1 MSYETE
7 ILFISPAYMK
17 RTTYLS
23 ESVDDQ
29 MLVTSIVLAQDK
41 YVIPVLGTDLY
52 MRLRQ
57 DIAAATL
64 TADYDGLLKNYVQ
77 KIVAW
82 WGMVELLPALH
93 VRHDGTNLVVR
104 TAEQSATISPDDLHR
119 EIERSRQT
127 AQLYTD
133 RLIRHLRYNWD
144 TKYPEYHT
152 NTEDDIH
159 PSQKAYG
166 QSGLTFSS
174 GKGYRANLRHV
185 IYPPSYG

>member
-23 ESVDDQ
+23 ESMDDQ
-29 MLVTSIVLAQDK
+29 MLVTAIVLAQDK

-52 MRLRQ
+52 MRLRT
-57 DIAAATL
+57 DIEDATL
-64 TADYDGLLKNYVQ
+64 TADYEGLLKNYVQ

-93 VRHDGTNLVVR
+93 VRHDGTNLVIR

-159 PSQKAYG
+159 PSTKAYG
-166 QSGLTFSS
+166 QSGLTFSF
-174 GKGYRANLRHV
+174 GRGYKANLRHI